1 MEKKQFYKMV
11 FSLVLPMAV
20 QNLINVGVTAA
31 DVIML
36 GRVGET
42 ALSAASLAN
51 QISFILNLLM
61 FGLTSGAAVLT
72 AQYWGRK
79 DTRTIEKVMGMSFR
93 FAIIVGLLFGAAA
106 IFIPG
111 RLMLIFT
118 KEDIIIAE
126 GIRYLRIVGFSYLLM
141 SVNMVYLNLMRSV
154 ERVLVGMVTYAVSLL
169 VNVIVNAIFI
179 FGLLGAPKLGTAGA
193 AIGTL
198 TARCIEL
205 VSIVLYDRKYNDV
218 LNVRIRD
225 IFVRDG
231 GLRRDFVR
239 YAMPVAANE
248 LIWGSGMAMISAV
261 MGHLG
266 GAAVAAHSV
275 AQTSRQLAMVVSLGV
290 SGAAAIILGK
300 TIGEGRRDLAKVYAS
315 RFMKLSLIVGIAGG
329 LFIFFAVRP
338 VADAFLV
345 LTGEAR
351 EYLGYMMFIMSYF
364 CVIQSVSCTLIVGI
378 LRSGGDTRIGLILDV
393 WGLWGCSIILGAVA
407 AFILKLPVPAVYA
420 LITCD
425 EAVKFL
431 PAFKRYRS
439 YKWLKDVTR

>member
-11 FSLVLPMAV
+11 FSLVLPMAI

-93 FAIIVGLLFGAAA
+93 FAITVGLLFGAAA
-106 IFIPG
+106 FFVPG
-111 RLMLIFT
+111 QLMLIFT
-118 KEDIIIAE
+118 REDIIIAE

-154 ERVLVGMVTYAVSLL
+154 ERVLIGMVTYAVSLL
-169 VNVIVNAIFI
+169 VNVVINAVFI
-179 FGLLGAPKLGTAGA
+179 FGLLGAPALGTAGA

-198 TARCIEL
+198 AARCVEFI
-205 VSIVLYDRKYNDV
+205 IIILYDKKFNDV
-218 LNVRIRD
+218 LNVRLRDILIRD
-225 IFVRDG
+225 RE
-231 GLRRDFVR
+231 LLRDFIR
-239 YAMPVAANE
+239 YALPVAANE

-275 AQTSRQLAMVVSLGV
+275 AQTSRQLAMVVSLGL

-300 TIGEGRRDLAKVYAS
+300 SIGEGREDLTKVYAS
-315 RFMKLSLIVGIAGG
+315 WFMNLSLMVGVAGG
-329 LFIFFAVRP
+329 LFVFFVIRP
-338 VADAFLV
+338 AAEAFLV
-345 LTGEAR
+345 LTPEAR

-378 LRSGGDTRIGLILDV
+378 FRSGGDTRIGLILDV
-393 WGLWGCSIILGAVA
+393 WGLWGCSIILGVIA
-407 AFILKLPVPAVYA
+407 AFVLKLPVPVVYA

-425 EAVKFL
+425 EAVKLL

-439 YKWLKDVTR
+439 YKWLKNITH